1 MKATRW
7 LLGLATGSAVVA
19 AVASGCGGGT
29 NGAAPIVE
37 GGTDGPEDVTM
48 VDHVEAA
55 VEAAPADAA
64 PDVKDA
70 APKSDACVP
79 DANINMLPVPD
90 ASLNDSGATAAACVA
105 CVQQNCGTLIKQC
118 NESCACVDAFEQ
130 FELCIGEPGQSLEQ
144 CALEDFQGIPGISIT
159 SFACAL
165 GCETP
170 CGVNMMMTPD
180 SGKSDGSS
188 TSDGASGEASTS
200 DASND

>member
-7 LLGLATGSAVVA
+7 LLGLATGSAIVA

-37 GGTDGPEDVTM
+37 GGADAPDDVTM

-55 VEAAPADAA
+55 VEAAPA
-64 PDVKDA
+64 DA

-105 CVQQNCGTLIKQC
+105 CVQQNCGTLITQC
-118 NESCACVDAFEQ
+118 NASCACVDAFEQ
-130 FELCIGEPGQSLEQ
+130 FELCIGEPTMSLLGCAEQ
-144 CALEDFQGIPGISIT
+144 DFANIPGISVT
-159 SFACAL
+159 SFICAA
-165 GCETP
+165 GCTTP

-188 TSDGASGEASTS
+188 TSEGGSGEASTS